1 MKKLLSVVVP
11 VYNVGK
17 YLDRCIKS
25 IINQTYK
32 NLEIILV
39 DDGSVD
45 ASGKIC
51 DKYAFKDKR
60 INVIHK
66 ENEGLSEARN
76 TGIKLSKG
84 DYITFVDSDDYIDE
98 RMYEILIHD
107 LEYYDVD
114 IATCDYLRVEDY
126 SKKTEISNEVNIYG
140 KKEALIKLLRNEEY
154 KDYAWNKIYKKKLF
168 DGVLYPKGRVQE
180 DVATTYKLILN
191 ANSVSYNKSK
201 LYFYLKR
208 KGSILDTWNSKNEL
222 DLYTNA
228 LERYQFIEKTMGNLL
243 DNNKYFLIVTCDLFD
258 KCYHFLDEDKLS
270 KIKSIMKKIIREKDI
285 IKTVSISK
293 KIQASALLIN
303 IKLYVL
309 FMCFYR
315 KVKKKA
321 KK

>member
-11 VYNVGK
+11 VYNVEK

-84 DYITFVDSDDYIDE
+84 NYITFVDSDDYIDE
-98 RMYEILIHD
+98 RMYEILIND
-107 LEYYDVD
+107 LEKYDVD
-114 IATCDYLRVEDY
+114 IASCDYLRIVDY
-126 SKKTEISNEVNIYG
+126 SKKAKISSEVLIYS
-140 KKEALIKLLRNEEY
+140 KEEALIKLLRNEEY

-228 LERYQFIEKTMGNLL
+228 LERYQFIEKIMGNLL

-258 KCYHFLDEDKLS
+258 KCYRFLDEDKLS

-285 IKTVSISK
+285 IKTISISK
-293 KIQASALLIN
+293 KIQASALSIN

-309 FMCFYR
+309 FMFFYR
-315 KVKKKA
+315 KVKKNA

>member
-11 VYNVGK
+11 VYNVEK

-51 DKYAFKDKR
+51 DKYAEKDKR
-60 INVIHK
+60 IKVIHK

-98 RMYEILIHD
+98 RMYEILIND
-107 LEYYDVD
+107 LEKYDVD
-114 IATCDYLRVEDY
+114 IASCDYLRIVDY
-126 SKKTEISNEVNIYG
+126 SKKAKISSEVLIYS
-140 KKEALIKLLRNEEY
+140 KEEAIIKLLRNEEY
-154 KDYAWNKIYKKKLF
+154 KDYAWNKIYKKELF

-208 KGSILDTWNSKNEL
+208 KGSILDTWNIKNEL

-228 LERYQFIEKTMGNLL
+228 LERYQFIEQKMGNLL

-270 KIKSIMKKIIREKDI
+270 KIKSIMKKIIREKDV
-285 IKTVSISK
+285 IKNVSISK

-309 FMCFYR
+309 FMFFYR
-315 KVKKKA
+315 KVKKYA